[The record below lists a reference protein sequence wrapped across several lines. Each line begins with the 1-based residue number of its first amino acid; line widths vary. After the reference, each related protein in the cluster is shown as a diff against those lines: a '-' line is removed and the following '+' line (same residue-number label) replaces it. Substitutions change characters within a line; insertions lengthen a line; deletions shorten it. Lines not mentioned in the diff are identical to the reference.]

1 MVKNLPAMLE
11 TRVQPLKRDPF
22 CGQGLVVVDHALGGG
37 AGCGGGMQADC
48 TGSKK
53 EL

>member
-1 MVKNLPAMLE
+1 MATKSLVAQTEASACNARDQGSAPK
-11 TRVQPLKRDPF
+11 KRSI
-22 CGQGLVVVDHALGGG
+22 HALGGG

-48 TGSKK
+48 TGSRK